1 MKTSV
6 HRWGNSLAVRIP
18 KSLAEEVGL
27 SDGGSIELRLVS
39 GGLLIEPSSAPPL
52 RLEDLLGGIEDNNI
66 HEEVDTGPSE
76 GREAW

>member
-6 HRWGNSLAVRIP
+6 RRWGNSLAVRIP
-18 KSLAEEVGL
+18 KGFAEEVGL

-39 GGLLIEPSSAPPL
+39 GGLLIEPSLAPPL
-52 RLEDLLGGIEDNNI
+52 RLEELLAGIEDTNI
-66 HEEVDTGPSE
+66 HGEVDTGPSA